1 MPPAVPF
8 PTELRRTLPPIGL
21 HIVTGFLGSG
31 KTSVINSLLG
41 HLKDRKIA
49 LITNDF
55 GPIAVDSA
63 LVAASSAVVATKS
76 LSGGQLF
83 CSCLSGSFVDTVEAL
98 LAYDPDMIIVEASG
112 LAKPAP
118 LLEIV
123 SVITNRSA
131 GRVVYGG
138 MLCVVDAS
146 RYHLLSQAI
155 TTLEEQLVFS
165 DAIILNKTDLVDAQA
180 LATVTAQVRK
190 IRPLAPY
197 FATTRGT
204 IRADMLSL
212 WDTDVAWNH
221 LRSIDTA
228 PYKGWGVHGRPK
240 TVVFSIEGKWNPTMV
255 EALLAEVSPQMLRMK
270 GFLPYGNGNA
280 LQVDAVGPYVQVGMC
295 DMPVG
300 IETGVVGIHA
310 ATVDAKTLLLATW
323 NRIATHGARLVVS

>member
-41 HLKDRKIA
+41 HLKDNKIA

>member
-1 MPPAVPF
+1 MPHQ
-8 PTELRRTLPPIGL
+8 TQRRSERPPIKL
-21 HIVTGFLGSG
+21 HLVTGFLGSG

-41 HLKDRKIA
+41 HLKDKKIA

-63 LVAASSAVVATKS
+63 LVAASSSVVATKS

-83 CSCLSGSFVDTVEAL
+83 CSCLSGSFVDAVEAL
-98 LAYDPDMIIVEASG
+98 LAHDPDMIVVEASG

-123 SVITNRSA
+123 SVITNRSG
-131 GRVVYGG
+131 GRVTYGG
-138 MLCVVDAS
+138 MLCVIDAS

-165 DAIILNKTDLVDAQA
+165 DAIILNKTDLVDSPT
-180 LATVTAQVRK
+180 LAAVTAEVQK
-190 IRPLAPY
+190 IRPLVPC

-212 WDTDVAWNH
+212 WETDVAWEH
-221 LRSIDTA
+221 IRSIDTTA
-228 PYKGWGVHGRPK
+228 YKGWGVHGRPE
-240 TVVFSIEGKWNPTMV
+240 TVVFSIEGDWEPAML
-255 EALLAEVSPQMLRMK
+255 EALLAETSVHMLRMK
-270 GFLPYGNGNA
+270 GFLPSGDGKA
-280 LQVDAVGPYVQVGMC
+280 WKVDAVGPYVQVGIC

-310 ATVDAKTLLLATW
+310 ATVDAKTLLLAAW
-323 NRIATHGARLVVS
+323 NRITTHGARLVVS

>member
-1 MPPAVPF
+1 MPH
-8 PTELRRTLPPIGL
+8 PPIKL
-21 HIVTGFLGSG
+21 HLVTGFLGSG

-41 HLKDRKIA
+41 HLKDKKVA

-63 LVAASSAVVATKS
+63 LVAASSSVVATKS

-83 CSCLSGSFVDTVEAL
+83 CSCLSGSFVDAVEAL
-98 LAYDPDMIIVEASG
+98 LAYDPDMIVVEASG

-123 SVITNRSA
+123 SVITNRSG
-131 GRVVYGG
+131 GRVTYGG
-138 MLCVVDAS
+138 MLCVIDAS

-165 DAIILNKTDLVDAQA
+165 DAIILNKTDLVDAPT
-180 LATVTAQVRK
+180 LAAVMEEVRK
-190 IRPLAPY
+190 IRPLAPC

-204 IRADMLSL
+204 VRPDMLSL
-212 WDTDVAWNH
+212 WDADVAWEH
-221 LRSIDTA
+221 IRSIDTSA
-228 PYKGWGVHGRPK
+228 YKGWGVHGRPK
-240 TVVFSIEGKWNPTMV
+240 TVVFSIEGTWEPAML
-255 EALLAEVSPQMLRMK
+255 EALLAETSVHMLRMK
-270 GFLPYGNGNA
+270 GFLSSGDGKA
-280 LQVDAVGPYVQVGMC
+280 WKVDAVGPYVQVGMC

-310 ATVDAKTLLLATW
+310 ATVDAKTLLRATW

>member
-1 MPPAVPF
+1 MPHQ
-8 PTELRRTLPPIGL
+8 TQRRSERPPIKL
-21 HIVTGFLGSG
+21 HLVTGFLGSG

-41 HLKDRKIA
+41 HLKDKKIA

-63 LVAASSAVVATKS
+63 LVAASSSVVATKS

-83 CSCLSGSFVDTVEAL
+83 CSCLSGSFVDAVEAL
-98 LAYDPDMIIVEASG
+98 LAYDPDMIVVEASG

-123 SVITNRSA
+123 SVITNRSG
-131 GRVVYGG
+131 GRVTYGG
-138 MLCVVDAS
+138 MLCVIDAS

-165 DAIILNKTDLVDAQA
+165 DAIILNKTDLVDAPT
-180 LATVTAQVRK
+180 LAAVTAEVQK
-190 IRPLAPY
+190 IRPLAPC

-212 WDTDVAWNH
+212 WETDVAWEH
-221 LRSIDTA
+221 IRSIDTTV
-228 PYKGWGVHGRPK
+228 YKGWGVHGRPK
-240 TVVFSIEGKWNPTMV
+240 TVVFSIEGDWEPAML
-255 EALLAEVSPQMLRMK
+255 EALLAETSVHMLRMK
-270 GFLPYGNGNA
+270 GFLPIGDGKA
-280 LQVDAVGPYVQVGMC
+280 WKVDAVGPYVQVGMC
-295 DMPVG
+295 DMPEG

-310 ATVDAKTLLLATW
+310 ATVDAKTLLLAAW
-323 NRIATHGARLVVS
+323 NRITTHGARLVVS

>member
-131 GRVVYGG
+131 GRVTYGG
-138 MLCVVDAS
+138 MLCVIDAS

-190 IRPLAPY
+190 TRPLAPY
-197 FATTRGT
+197 FATTHGA
-204 IRADMLSL
+204 IRPDMLSL